1 MNEQELRGMIQ
12 RLVLAEMARL
22 GFAYAPVMSSNR
34 HCHLSQEDTERLFG
48 PGYRL
53 TKLRDLVQPGQF
65 ACNEKVLLETPK
77 GSVSL
82 RVVGPVRKETQ
93 VELSLTD
100 CAKLGLKPPV
110 RMSGRLENT
119 PGCILKNEGRS
130 IQIPRGVIV
139 AARHLHMSAEEGVA
153 YGLKDGD
160 VVSLRMDGI
169 RSVTMEN
176 VVVRCGEGHVLE
188 AHIDK
193 DEANACGLE
202 DGTLCRILI
211 PGKPGASGLPPRQEP
226 PKKETMLDLTG
237 EKARLITEENILAA
251 ERNGYR
257 AIRFGKDA
265 IVTPLARDAAA
276 ERHIELIRAIG

>member
-1 MNEQELRGMIQ
+1 
-12 RLVLAEMARL
+12 
-22 GFAYAPVMSSNR
+22 
-34 HCHLSQEDTERLFG
+34 
-48 PGYRL
+48 
-53 TKLRDLVQPGQF
+53 
-65 ACNEKVLLETPK
+65 
-77 GSVSL
+77 
-82 RVVGPVRKETQ
+82 
-93 VELSLTD
+93 
-100 CAKLGLKPPV
+100 
-110 RMSGRLENT
+110 
-119 PGCILKNEGRS
+119 
-130 IQIPRGVIV
+130 VIV
-139 AARHLHMSAEEGVA
+139 AARHLHMSAEEGAA

-211 PGKPGASGLPPRQEP
+211 PGKPGASELPLRQEP

-276 ERHIELIRAIG
+276 ERQIELIKAIG